1 MLVILMWHV
10 VMAMVMFLSSFN
22 FNLGLAQGAAP
33 IQVESLRY
41 LPGVA
46 VVIEEIEEEAK
57 AEGLSEEAI
66 RAAVERILQSSGI
79 RLLTPV
85 ERSNTPSQPS
95 LYVRVT
101 TYKIEPGLH
110 AYAVTV
116 ALKQLVALAHRPQR
130 TMVATTWEHGMI
142 GIPGSQN
149 IGQAITAVE
158 DLVKKFAHDFW
169 AANPRE
175 AVIEE
180 K

>member
-1 MLVILMWHV
+1 MRYLVIAILITLPYLH
-10 VMAMVMFLSSFN
+10 
-22 FNLGLAQGAAP
+22 LGVAQGAAH

-46 VVIEEIEEEAK
+46 VVIEDVEAEAK

-66 RAAVERILQSSGI
+66 RTTVERILQSSGI

-95 LYVRVT
+95 LYVRVS
-101 TYKIEPGLH
+101 TYKIEPGP
-110 AYAVTV
+110 YSFAVTV

-130 TMVATTWEHGMI
+130 TMFASTWEQGMT
-142 GIPGSQN
+142 GTAGSQN
-149 IGQAITAVE
+149 IGQATSAVE
-158 DLVKKFAHDFW
+158 DLVKRFAIDFL
-169 AANPRE
+169 AANAGE
-175 AVIEE
+175 AVREE